1 MEITLEKIELVKDR
15 TGVSY
20 REAKDALEKN
30 GGNVVDAIIYLEDSV
45 NGEVHSHRE
54 ANKKEDIIDRLKA
67 IVSKG
72 NVTKIV
78 VKKDDDVVLN
88 LPVNAGIIGAVVAP
102 WGIVAGLVAAFGF
115 RCRIEVIK
123 DDGSTIDISNKAD
136 KIYDKGAV
144 YYGKAGEIFDDAKM
158 KGSEYFDGLKD
169 KAPVVSDMYDGLRD
183 FAADIKDRI
192 LDRGSDLEVEWE
204 EVKDETRD
212 KAEATKQKAGEVID
226 EAKDKAEGVAEEAKD
241 KADDVAEEAKD
252 RAYDIT
258 HAAKDK
264 VSEAR
269 GKVDDVADDARDSA
283 KDALDALN
291 HRLDNIEKELD
302 K

>member
-20 REAKDALEKN
+20 REAKEALEEN

-45 NGEVHSHRE
+45 NGEIHSQRDL
-54 ANKKEDIIDRLKA
+54 NKKEDIIDKLKA
-67 IVSKG
+67 IVAKG

-78 VKKDDDVVLN
+78 VKKDDDVVMN

-115 RCRIEVIK
+115 KCRIEVVK
-123 DDGSTIDISNKAD
+123 DDGSSIDISNKAD
-136 KIYDKGAV
+136 KIYDKGAI
-144 YYGKAGEIFDDAKM
+144 YYGKAGEIFDDAKN
-158 KGSEYFDGLKD
+158 KGSEYFDGLKE

-183 FAADIKDRI
+183 FAADIKEKI

-204 EVKDETRD
+204 EVQEY
-212 KAEATKQKAGEVID
+212 
-226 EAKDKAEGVAEEAKD
+226 AKDKTESAAQKAREVIEETKTGVSESSSDIKETADEVIGRTGKKVEEAADQVKD
-241 KADDVAEEAKD
+241 
-252 RAYDIT
+252 
-258 HAAKDK
+258 
-264 VSEAR
+264 
-269 GKVDDVADDARDSA
+269 KVDDVADVAEDSA

>member
-20 REAKDALEKN
+20 REAKEALEEN

-45 NGEVHSHRE
+45 NGEIHSQRDL
-54 ANKKEDIIDRLKA
+54 NKKEDIIDKLKA
-67 IVSKG
+67 IVAKG

-78 VKKDDDVVLN
+78 VKKDDDVVMN

-115 RCRIEVIK
+115 KCRIEVVK
-123 DDGSTIDISNKAD
+123 DDGSSIDISNKAD
-136 KIYDKGAV
+136 KIYDKGAI
-144 YYGKAGEIFDDAKM
+144 YYGKAGEIFDDAKN
-158 KGSEYFDGLKD
+158 KGSEYFDGLKE

-183 FAADIKDRI
+183 FAADIKEKI

-204 EVKDETRD
+204 EVQEY
-212 KAEATKQKAGEVID
+212 
-226 EAKDKAEGVAEEAKD
+226 AKDKTESAAKKAREVIEETKAGVSESSSDIKEKADEVIGRTGKKVEEAADQVKD
-241 KADDVAEEAKD
+241 
-252 RAYDIT
+252 
-258 HAAKDK
+258 
-264 VSEAR
+264 
-269 GKVDDVADDARDSA
+269 KVDDVADVAEDSA

>member
-20 REAKDALEKN
+20 REAKEALEEN

-45 NGEVHSHRE
+45 NGEIHSQRDL
-54 ANKKEDIIDRLKA
+54 NKKEDIIDKLKA
-67 IVSKG
+67 IVAKG

-78 VKKDDDVVLN
+78 VKKDDDVVMN

-115 RCRIEVIK
+115 KCRIEVVK
-123 DDGSTIDISNKAD
+123 DDGSSIDISNKAD
-136 KIYDKGAV
+136 KIYDKGAI
-144 YYGKAGEIFDDAKM
+144 YYGKAGEIFDDAKN
-158 KGSEYFDGLKD
+158 KGSEYFDGLKE

-183 FAADIKDRI
+183 FAADIKEKI

-204 EVKDETRD
+204 EVQEY
-212 KAEATKQKAGEVID
+212 
-226 EAKDKAEGVAEEAKD
+226 AKDKTESAAQKAREVIEETKAGVSESSSDIKEKADEVIGRTGEKVEEAADQVKD
-241 KADDVAEEAKD
+241 
-252 RAYDIT
+252 
-258 HAAKDK
+258 
-264 VSEAR
+264 
-269 GKVDDVADDARDSA
+269 KVDDVADVAEDSA
-283 KDALDALN
+283 KGALDALN

>member
-20 REAKDALEKN
+20 REAKEALEEN

-45 NGEVHSHRE
+45 NGEIHSQRDL
-54 ANKKEDIIDRLKA
+54 NKKEDIIDKLKA
-67 IVSKG
+67 IVAKG

-78 VKKDDDVVLN
+78 VKKDDDVVMN

-115 RCRIEVIK
+115 KCRIEVVK
-123 DDGSTIDISNKAD
+123 DDGSSIDISNKAD
-136 KIYDKGAV
+136 KIYDKGAI
-144 YYGKAGEIFDDAKM
+144 YYGKAGEIFDDAKN
-158 KGSEYFDGLKD
+158 KGSEYFDGLKE

-183 FAADIKDRI
+183 FAADIKEKI

-204 EVKDETRD
+204 EVQEY
-212 KAEATKQKAGEVID
+212 
-226 EAKDKAEGVAEEAKD
+226 AKDKTESAAQKAREVIEETKTGVSESSSDIKEKADEVIGRTGKKVEEAADQVKD
-241 KADDVAEEAKD
+241 
-252 RAYDIT
+252 
-258 HAAKDK
+258 
-264 VSEAR
+264 
-269 GKVDDVADDARDSA
+269 KVDDVADVAEDSA
-283 KDALDALN
+283 KGALDALN

>member
-20 REAKDALEKN
+20 REAKEALEEN

-45 NGEVHSHRE
+45 NGEIHSQRDL
-54 ANKKEDIIDRLKA
+54 NKKEDIIDKLKA
-67 IVSKG
+67 IVAKG

-78 VKKDDDVVLN
+78 VKKDDDVVMN

-115 RCRIEVIK
+115 KCRIEVVK
-123 DDGSTIDISNKAD
+123 DDGSSIDISNKAD
-136 KIYDKGAV
+136 KIYDKGAI
-144 YYGKAGEIFDDAKM
+144 YYGKAGEIFDDAKN
-158 KGSEYFDGLKD
+158 KGSEYFDGLKE

-183 FAADIKDRI
+183 FAADIKEKI
-192 LDRGSDLEVEWE
+192 LDRGSDLEVKWE
-204 EVKDETRD
+204 EVQEY
-212 KAEATKQKAGEVID
+212 
-226 EAKDKAEGVAEEAKD
+226 AKDKTESAAQKAREVIEETKAGVSESSSDIKEKADEVIGRTGKKVEEAADQVKD
-241 KADDVAEEAKD
+241 
-252 RAYDIT
+252 
-258 HAAKDK
+258 
-264 VSEAR
+264 
-269 GKVDDVADDARDSA
+269 KVDDVADVAEDSA

>member
-20 REAKDALEKN
+20 REAKEALEEN

-45 NGEVHSHRE
+45 NGEIHSQRDL
-54 ANKKEDIIDRLKA
+54 NKKEDIIDKLKA
-67 IVSKG
+67 IVAKG

-78 VKKDDDVVLN
+78 VKKDDDVVMN

-115 RCRIEVIK
+115 KCRIEVVK
-123 DDGSTIDISNKAD
+123 DDGSSIDISNKAD
-136 KIYDKGAV
+136 KIYDKGAI
-144 YYGKAGEIFDDAKM
+144 YYGKAGEIFDDAKN
-158 KGSEYFDGLKD
+158 KGSEYFDGLKE

-183 FAADIKDRI
+183 FAADIKEKI

-204 EVKDETRD
+204 EVQEY
-212 KAEATKQKAGEVID
+212 
-226 EAKDKAEGVAEEAKD
+226 AKDKTESAAQKAREVIEETKAGVSESSSDIKEKADEVIGRTGKKVEEAADQVKD
-241 KADDVAEEAKD
+241 
-252 RAYDIT
+252 
-258 HAAKDK
+258 
-264 VSEAR
+264 
-269 GKVDDVADDARDSA
+269 KVDDVADVAEDSA

>member
-20 REAKDALEKN
+20 REAKEALEEN

-45 NGEVHSHRE
+45 NGEIHSQRDL
-54 ANKKEDIIDRLKA
+54 NKKEDIIDKLKA
-67 IVSKG
+67 IVAKG

-78 VKKDDDVVLN
+78 VKKDDDVVMN

-115 RCRIEVIK
+115 KCRIEVVK
-123 DDGSTIDISNKAD
+123 DDGSSIDISNKAD
-136 KIYDKGAV
+136 KIYDKGAI
-144 YYGKAGEIFDDAKM
+144 YYGKAGEIFDDAKN
-158 KGSEYFDGLKD
+158 KGSEYFDGLKE

-183 FAADIKDRI
+183 FAADIKEKI

-204 EVKDETRD
+204 EVQEY
-212 KAEATKQKAGEVID
+212 
-226 EAKDKAEGVAEEAKD
+226 AKDKTESAAQKAREVIEETKAGVSESSSDIKE
-241 KADDVAEEAKD
+241 KADEVIGRTGKKVEKAADQVKD
-252 RAYDIT
+252 
-258 HAAKDK
+258 
-264 VSEAR
+264 
-269 GKVDDVADDARDSA
+269 KVDDVADVAEDSA

>member
-20 REAKDALEKN
+20 REAKEALEEN

-45 NGEVHSHRE
+45 NGEIHSQRDL
-54 ANKKEDIIDRLKA
+54 NKKEDIIDKLKA
-67 IVSKG
+67 IVAKG

-78 VKKDDDVVLN
+78 VKKDDDVVMN

-115 RCRIEVIK
+115 KCRIEVVK
-123 DDGSTIDISNKAD
+123 DDGSSIDISNKAD
-136 KIYDKGAV
+136 KIYDKGAI
-144 YYGKAGEIFDDAKM
+144 YYGKAGEIFDDAKN
-158 KGSEYFDGLKD
+158 KGSEYFDGLKE

-183 FAADIKDRI
+183 FAADIKEKI

-204 EVKDETRD
+204 EVQEY
-212 KAEATKQKAGEVID
+212 
-226 EAKDKAEGVAEEAKD
+226 AKDKTESAAQKAREVIEETKTGVSESSSDIQEKADEVIGRTGKKVEEAADQVKD
-241 KADDVAEEAKD
+241 
-252 RAYDIT
+252 
-258 HAAKDK
+258 
-264 VSEAR
+264 
-269 GKVDDVADDARDSA
+269 KVDDVADVAEDSA
-283 KDALDALN
+283 KGALDALN